1 MLIAEINHFL
11 VYIAIFPF
19 YFRANWR
26 PHQIDDKFLK
36 VAFWLEMISAF
47 HWRRLELSIFC
58 SFLIIVLW
66 MNFFIFRIR
75 KTAIYGTWKCS
86 PLFQITIS
94 LVLIKVS
101 LKMRHHWNQN
111 TVSYWAMP
119 FVLVFRAIYEIL
131 GASKKNNLE
140 FWIFPKFCFN
150 LHYVW
155 WSTFPDT

>member
-1 MLIAEINHFL
+1 MVKKHNFL
-11 VYIAIFPF
+11 VCIAIFPF
-19 YFRANWR
+19 YFHAIWR
-26 PHQIDDKFLK
+26 PHQIDDKFFK

-47 HWRRLELSIFC
+47 HWQRLELSIFC
-58 SFLIIVLW
+58 SFLIIVLR

-111 TVSYWAMP
+111 TVSYWALP
-119 FVLVFRAIYEIL
+119 FVLVFGDIKMSNWLIKYYELYGPIENWVEW
-131 GASKKNNLE
+131 GV
-140 FWIFPKFCFN
+140 FW
-150 LHYVW
+150 
-155 WSTFPDT
+155 

>member
-1 MLIAEINHFL
+1 MLIVGITLFFGLYRHFSIL
-11 VYIAIFPF
+11 LLHKLKAALNRWFF
-19 YFRANWR
+19 F
-26 PHQIDDKFLK
+26 K

-47 HWRRLELSIFC
+47 HWRRLKLSIFC
-58 SFLIIVLW
+58 SFLIIVLR

-111 TVSYWAMP
+111 TVSYWALP
-119 FVLVFRAIYEIL
+119 FVLVFGDIKMSNWLIKYYELYGPIENWVEW
-131 GASKKNNLE
+131 GV
-140 FWIFPKFCFN
+140 FW
-150 LHYVW
+150 
-155 WSTFPDT
+155 

>member
-1 MLIAEINHFL
+1 M
-11 VYIAIFPF
+11 VCIAIFPF
-19 YFRANWR
+19 YFHAIWR
-26 PHQIDDKFLK
+26 PHQIDDNFFK

-58 SFLIIVLW
+58 SFWIIVLRT
-66 MNFFIFRIR
+66 NFFIFRIR

-111 TVSYWAMP
+111 TVSYWALP
-119 FVLVFRAIYEIL
+119 FVLVFGDIKMSNWLIKYYELYGPIENWVEW
-131 GASKKNNLE
+131 GV
-140 FWIFPKFCFN
+140 FW
-150 LHYVW
+150 
-155 WSTFPDT
+155 